1 MSETSQ
7 WQDRAECRG
16 ANPAIYFPPAG
27 KASIEA
33 TFIARAICGRCPVI
47 EECAEASKSEH
58 FGTWAGLTARDRVRG
73 RKFIRHH
80 DTNDWFPL
88 RQLAQGFNIDQKL
101 LDRWRKSGRI
111 EARIIRNAW
120 HAQLSDV
127 ADELAVHRR
136 QSA

>member
-1 MSETSQ
+1 MSETSN

-16 ANPAIYFPPAG
+16 EDPAIFFPPAG

-33 TFIARAICGRCPVI
+33 TRIARAICGRCPVI
-47 EECAEASKSEH
+47 EECAEAGKFEMH
-58 FGTWAGLTARDRVRG
+58 GTWAGLTARDRVRG
-73 RKFIRHH
+73 RKFIRHQ
-80 DTNDWFPL
+80 DTNDWFPFG
-88 RQLAQGFNIDQKL
+88 QLAQGFNIDQKL